1 MCNDILITIAVHYY
15 PFSNCSFPPRRW
27 GISWEP
33 KLNRMKLYGLP
44 SRHSKTSK
52 LTDDLMVF
60 WWCSISICFW
70 QFQPDLLTPTQT
82 NITVV
87 IFVPYHLFGSCEG
100 TCQITVWLN
109 KFWARDDLTED
120 LFETWNPVMDSHE
133 ELKAGQRHKER
144 RISWR
149 LKMKLNNIS

>member
-1 MCNDILITIAVHYY
+1 MRNDILITIAVYYY
-15 PFSNCSFPPRRW
+15 PFSNCCFPPRRW

-60 WWCSISICFW
+60 WLCSCICFW

-82 NITVV
+82 SPFLFFPVV
-87 IFVPYHLFGSCEG
+87 IFVNLCSLSPFRMLWGHLSNYCVAQQVLGSRWFDGRFVRNLEPSDGQQRRVEG
-100 TCQITVWLN
+100 LSGAKCV
-109 KFWARDDLTED
+109 
-120 LFETWNPVMDSHE
+120 
-133 ELKAGQRHKER
+133 G
-144 RISWR
+144 
-149 LKMKLNNIS
+149 